1 MKQEVEV
8 MDVTPSKRLFL
19 TIIADY
25 DLNRS
30 VCELVDNAFDIWTE
44 GRRKKQLGVQIF
56 LDKDQQVIRIIDN
69 AGGVRESELNSLVA
83 PGLTLKKPE
92 EETIG
97 IFGVGTK
104 RAAVAL
110 SQDIKI
116 STRFRDEDT
125 FRVEFDDSW
134 LQSDE
139 WSLPY
144 YRVDEIAKGS
154 TVVELQKLRI
164 KLTDDSIVR
173 LRRHLSATYARFL
186 EHGKCSITV
195 NDTLI
200 PPQKFDNWAFPPR
213 YPPHEYI
220 GTLKIGDGSEISVDM
235 VAGLSRQSSPATGE
249 YGVYVYCND
258 RLIARRLKSYDVGFV
273 KGLAGQPHPEI
284 SLVKVI
290 VSLNGPAQLMPWNSS
305 KSAIAPNHKVFLA
318 IRSLLIELVKHYAS
332 LSRRLKGSW
341 PESVFKYTTGK
352 IVVAP
357 VQAFPAVKSPRL
369 PPLPKAKLRYAD
381 VVVQA
386 NAQVGK
392 EKPWTVGLYESIV
405 AVDLIFRQRLEQKNR
420 ICLILLD
427 STLEIAFKEFLVN
440 ESKEK
445 YGEHKLLQ
453 LFNNRDDVQKEVSR
467 FVDLGMDTWKKINHY
482 YRLRSKLIHEKA
494 TAQITNSE
502 VNDYREVVEFVLTEL
517 FGELRF

>member
-1 MKQEVEV
+1 

-19 TIIADY
+19 SIIADY

-44 GRRKKQLGVQIF
+44 GGKQRPLAIEVM
-56 LDKDQQVIRIIDN
+56 LDKDQQLIRIADN
-69 AGGVRESELNSLVA
+69 AGGVRQSDLNSLVA

-104 RAAVAL
+104 RAVVAL

-116 STRFRDEDT
+116 STRYKSEET

-134 LQSDE
+134 LQSDD

-144 YRVDEIAKGS
+144 FKVDDIAEGS
-154 TVVELQKLRI
+154 TVVELQRLRI
-164 KLTDDSIVR
+164 KLSDETISR
-173 LRRHLSATYARFL
+173 LKKHLSATYARFL
-186 EHGKCSITV
+186 DQGNCVITV
-195 NDTLI
+195 NDSQIAPLKFGNWAYPPKY
-200 PPQKFDNWAFPPR
+200 PPQKFA
-213 YPPHEYI
+213 
-220 GTLKIGDGSEISVDM
+220 GTLTTGSGAKISVVM
-235 VAGLSRQSSPATGE
+235 LAGLSRESSPVTGE

-305 KSAIAPNHKVFLA
+305 KSAMAPNHKVFLA
-318 IRSLLIELVKHYAS
+318 IRSLLVQLVKYYAS

-341 PESVFKYTTGK
+341 PEKGFKYKTGK
-352 IVVAP
+352 VIDVP
-357 VQAFPAVKSPRL
+357 LHDFPILKNPRL
-369 PPLPKAKLRYAD
+369 PPLPKSKLRYAD
-381 VVVQA
+381 LVTQA
-386 NAQVGK
+386 NGQVGK
-392 EKPWTVGLYESIV
+392 EKPWTIGLYESIV

-427 STLEIAFKEFLVN
+427 GTLEIAFKEFLVN
-440 ESKEK
+440 ESGER
-445 YGEHKLLQ
+445 YGDQRLLQ
-453 LFNNRDDVQKEVSR
+453 LFTNRESVQNEVAK
-467 FVDLGMDTWKKINHY
+467 FTKVDTDTWKKISYY
-482 YRLRSKLIHEKA
+482 YRLRSKLVHERA
-494 TAQITNSE
+494 TVSITDGQ
-502 VNDYREVVEFVLTEL
+502 VNDYREIVESVLTEL